1 MIVAKILLVTAG
13 IATVLWMFWMIIFGK
28 SVPDMQAD
36 TSLTSKAGDDSS
48 ITAVVMMSGPNSGGH
63 DGGCSASGAGSDCG
77 GGDGGSH

>member
-28 SVPDMQAD
+28 SAPDMQAD
-36 TSLTSKAGDDSS
+36 TFLTRKAGDDSNTTS
-48 ITAVVMMSGPNSGGH
+48 VVMMSGPDSGGH
-63 DGGCSASGAGSDCG
+63 DGGCSASDAGGDCV

>member
-28 SVPDMQAD
+28 SAPDLQTG
-36 TSLTSKAGDDSS
+36 TSLTRKAGNDSS
-48 ITAVVMMSGPNSGGH
+48 ITSVVMMSGPDSGWH
-63 DGGCSASGAGSDCG
+63 DGGCSASDAGGDCG